1 MKYYVIESYTTDGT
15 TFANAI
21 TTKDTYDE
29 AVMVF
34 HQVRASALANDSV
47 KYNLTMVIDQS
58 GAVIRLEHDDLPRE

>member
-1 MKYYVIESYTTDGT
+1 MKYYVIESSTTDGT

-29 AVMVF
+29 AIMVF

-47 KYNLTMVIDQS
+47 VYNLTMVAI
-58 GAVIRLEHDDLPRE
+58 L